1 MEVYSKSKPMD
12 VNGQITKVTW
22 KIEVLSD
29 VHSKSMD
36 VNGQVTK
43 VTWRIENFST
53 IQDKKLCSENFTV
66 DGNKWRI
73 LIFPKGN
80 TADHLSIYLGVA
92 NSSTLPAG
100 WSRYAHFGLAVINQ
114 FDRELSIAGVTTQV
128 FDVNGPDWGFTS
140 FLPLTELHNPKRGYL
155 VNDACLVEAYVFT
168 DRSIGFISHE
178 LIVKTDSDKLKTKE
192 CDCVKAAM
200 DNQRTTST
208 KAVEITN
215 PSPTPPYCQIMAI
228 EPEEPTEEDMNTFF
242 TSLESKLWSSN
253 TIFSREEAK
262 EALAKVEK
270 ALNMTPVNFYDSGKL
285 SPLKH
290 AFKILA
296 SFDCSSTTL
305 TIEQKKELFAM
316 EESLKEL
323 ADRAAKALQ
332 DKNFLTEKE
341 SIKLTITHKL
351 DLNLIRYKEVESEVK
366 QVEKR
371 LAALHVQVEEA
382 QKERENML
390 AEGKEIFKSSKEMKM
405 ELEALEMQWA
415 EYEAMAKVAEEEESI
430 VLAEWGRIKDF
441 ISSIKGKI

>member
-1 MEVYSKSKPMD
+1 MATND
-12 VNGQITKVTW
+12 
-22 KIEVLSD
+22 
-29 VHSKSMD
+29 
-36 VNGQVTK
+36 
-43 VTWRIENFST
+43 
-53 IQDKKLCSENFTV
+53 
-66 DGNKWRI
+66 
-73 LIFPKGN
+73 
-80 TADHLSIYLGVA
+80 
-92 NSSTLPAG
+92 SSTLPAG
-100 WSRYAHFGLAVINQ
+100 WIRYAHFGLAVIDQ
-114 FDRELSIAGVTTQV
+114 FDRELSITEVTTHV
-128 FDVNGPDWGFTS
+128 FNVNADNWGFPS
-140 FLPLTELHNPKRGYL
+140 FLPLTELRNPERGYL

-192 CDCVKAAM
+192 SDCVKAAM

-215 PSPTPPYCQIMAI
+215 PSPTPPYCQIM
-228 EPEEPTEEDMNTFF
+228 PTEEDMNTFF
-242 TSLESKLWSSN
+242 TSLESKLWSFN

-305 TIEQKKELFAM
+305 TMEQKKELLAM

-351 DLNLIRYKEVESEVK
+351 DRNVIRYKEVESEVK
-366 QVEKR
+366 QVEKK

-390 AEGKEIFKSSKEMKM
+390 AERKEIFKSSKEMKM
-405 ELEALEMQWA
+405 ELEALEKQWA

>member
-1 MEVYSKSKPMD
+1 MD
-12 VNGQITKVTW
+12 VNEQITKVTW

-53 IQDKKLCSENFTV
+53 IQDKKLCSKNFTV
-66 DGNKWRI
+66 DGNKWRFI
-73 LIFPKGN
+73 IYPKGD
-80 TADHLSIYLGVA
+80 AVDHLSIYLGVA
-92 NSSTLPAG
+92 DSSTLPAG
-100 WSRYAHFGLAVINQ
+100 WIRYAHFGLAVIDQ
-114 FDRELSIAGVTTQV
+114 FDRELSITEVTTHV
-128 FDVNGPDWGFTS
+128 FNVNADNWGFPS
-140 FLPLTELHNPKRGYL
+140 FLPLTELRNPERGYL

-192 CDCVKAAM
+192 SDCVKAAM

-215 PSPTPPYCQIMAI
+215 PSPTPPYCQIM
-228 EPEEPTEEDMNTFF
+228 PTEEDMNTFF
-242 TSLESKLWSSN
+242 TSLESKLWSFN

-305 TIEQKKELFAM
+305 TMEQKKELLAM

-351 DLNLIRYKEVESEVK
+351 DRNVIRYKEVESEVK
-366 QVEKR
+366 QVEKK

-390 AEGKEIFKSSKEMKM
+390 AERKEIFKSSKEMKM
-405 ELEALEMQWA
+405 ELEALEKQWA

>member
-1 MEVYSKSKPMD
+1 MD
-12 VNGQITKVTW
+12 VNEQITKVTW

-66 DGNKWRI
+66 DGNKWRFI
-73 LIFPKGN
+73 IYPKGD
-80 TADHLSIYLGVA
+80 AVDHLSIYLGVA
-92 NSSTLPAG
+92 DSSTLPAG
-100 WSRYAHFGLAVINQ
+100 WIRYAHFGLAVIDQ
-114 FDRELSIAGVTTQV
+114 FDRELSITGVTTHV
-128 FDVNGPDWGFTS
+128 FNVNADNWGFPS
-140 FLPLTELHNPKRGYL
+140 FLPLTELRNPERGYL

-192 CDCVKAAM
+192 SDCVKAAM

-242 TSLESKLWSSN
+242 TSLESKLWSFN

-305 TIEQKKELFAM
+305 TMEQKKELLAM

-351 DLNLIRYKEVESEVK
+351 DRNVIRYKEVESEVK
-366 QVEKR
+366 QVEKK

-390 AEGKEIFKSSKEMKM
+390 AERKEIFKSSKEMKM
-405 ELEALEMQWA
+405 ELEALEKQWA

>member
-1 MEVYSKSKPMD
+1 MD
-12 VNGQITKVTW
+12 VNEQITKVTW

-66 DGNKWRI
+66 DGNKWRFI
-73 LIFPKGN
+73 IYPKGD
-80 TADHLSIYLGVA
+80 AVDHLSIYLGVA
-92 NSSTLPAG
+92 DSSTLPAG
-100 WSRYAHFGLAVINQ
+100 WIRYAHFGLAVIDQ
-114 FDRELSIAGVTTQV
+114 FDRELSITEVTTHV
-128 FDVNGPDWGFTS
+128 FNVNADNWGFPS
-140 FLPLTELHNPKRGYL
+140 FLPLTELRNPERGYL

-192 CDCVKAAM
+192 SDCVKAAM
-200 DNQRTTST
+200 GNQRTTST

-215 PSPTPPYCQIMAI
+215 PSPTPPYCQIM
-228 EPEEPTEEDMNTFF
+228 PTEEDMNTFF
-242 TSLESKLWSSN
+242 TSLESKLWSFN

-305 TIEQKKELFAM
+305 TMEQKKELLAM

-351 DLNLIRYKEVESEVK
+351 DRNVIRYKEVESEVK
-366 QVEKR
+366 QVEKK

-390 AEGKEIFKSSKEMKM
+390 AERKEIFKSSKEMKM
-405 ELEALEMQWA
+405 ELEALEKQWA

-441 ISSIKGKI
+441 ITSIKGKI